1 MLWLLEKSRSVTSH
15 IKGCLGQAGQTEL
28 ASYVAD
34 IENRVNMGKIITI
47 EELTDLRQKVRM
59 IFKS

>member
-1 MLWLLEKSRSVTSH
+1 GKKIDQLLHTL
-15 IKGCLGQAGQTEL
+15 KGCLGQAGQTEL

-59 IFKS
+59 IFKN